1 MGHRLRFLS
10 AADLALAGVA
20 EGAGAEELVE
30 EMVDDDDAGTAVLLD
45 AVEVEAGVAEV
56 VEEMV
61 DDDDAGTAVSL
72 DAVEVEADAAG
83 AAGIAELDHC

>member
-20 EGAGAEELVE
+20 EGAGAAEVVE
-30 EMVDDDDAGTAVLLD
+30 QMVDDDAGAAVLLD
-45 AVEVEAGVAEV
+45 VVEVEAGVAEV

-61 DDDDAGTAVSL
+61 DDDTGTAVLL
-72 DAVEVEADAAG
+72 DAVEVGADAAG